1 MNSGVIDAILL
12 DMILLFCP
20 QEMNSQ
26 YAFPQSISEYHQLV
40 ESADLGSCHI
50 SWYNMSNAFI
60 LNH

>member
-26 YAFPQSISEYHQLV
+26 YVFP
-40 ESADLGSCHI
+40 
-50 SWYNMSNAFI
+50 
-60 LNH
+60 